1 MKVQKSKFNSVKSI
15 YLIVFLILLLPLHLF
30 AADQWHTI
38 QTGSFGVYEN
48 AEKQFDSL
56 KQKLNGN
63 QVDYLRI
70 VKIDEYFKVRL
81 GKFENNSDAERLLST
96 IKPNFPETIVMNI
109 SQQNENIV
117 KIAQKNT
124 SVDEEKR
131 NDEAIE
137 AYRKAIEGAKDDKER
152 ATLYKELGDIF
163 VVKED
168 FKSAAKE
175 YIQALS
181 LSREFSENERLKMAV
196 YISWGDRLNE
206 AITELRLIVKEN
218 PQNHEAQKNLA
229 KVLMGAGR
237 NDEAIEAY
245 RKAIEGAKDDKERAT
260 LYKELG
266 DIFVVKEDFKS
277 ATDEFK
283 QALSLSHHFT
293 EKERMQI
300 AIYYSWINRLDDAIA
315 ELESILKENP
325 SNLDARI
332 NLARVLSWSGR
343 LDEAIDEADKVLEV
357 SPENKDALLVKSNS
371 LQWKGKYKKAI
382 PLYERVLEKEEG
394 FDARL
399 GLAYSYLNT
408 GDITA
413 ARRSCK
419 FLEPAYSYQERELE
433 KFKDHIDKIIR
444 PNFDMRY
451 SYYNDS
457 DDNIVNRYLVGFSF
471 WLGNWK
477 NDIQYQHIDAKD
489 NIRDGRVENVSLM
502 TYSKIAKSL
511 GVGGRIGAS
520 FLYNDRNDSYFTGHL
535 KADLDVLN
543 GTIGVSVEKDVFAET
558 AELIENRI
566 RVTNTNLYISQAITD
581 SLSLF
586 CSYRYGDYSDDN
598 NANDFQISPR
608 YTIFTKNPTI
618 NLRYKFRYLNFNR
631 QSRSGY
637 FDPNDF
643 LSHQILVSAYLEK
656 DKLYAYVEPY
666 IGYQSFTRYGDSSDE
681 IIGGAYGYLGVK
693 ITKSISLELNAE
705 GGNYAVETAAGWNYF
720 MVGCRLLVFL

>member
-96 IKPNFPETIVMNI
+96 IKPHFPKAIVMNI

-124 SVDEEKR
+124 SVDKEKR

-168 FKSAAKE
+168 FKNAA
-175 YIQALS
+175 
-181 LSREFSENERLKMAV
+181 
-196 YISWGDRLNE
+196 
-206 AITELRLIVKEN
+206 
-218 PQNHEAQKNLA
+218 
-229 KVLMGAGR
+229 
-237 NDEAIEAY
+237 
-245 RKAIEGAKDDKERAT
+245 
-260 LYKELG
+260 
-266 DIFVVKEDFKS
+266 
-277 ATDEFK
+277 DEFK
-283 QALSLSHHFT
+283 QALSLSRHFS
-293 EKERMQI
+293 EKERRQI
-300 AIYYSWINRLDDAIA
+300 AIYYSWINRLDDAIT
-315 ELESILKENP
+315 ELELILKENP
-325 SNLDARI
+325 SNLEARI

-343 LDEAIDEADKVLEV
+343 LDEAIDEADKVIEV

-382 PLYERVLEKEEG
+382 PLYERVLEKGEG

-413 ARRSCK
+413 AKRSWN

-433 KFKDHIDKIIR
+433 KFQDHMEKIIR

-457 DDNIVNRYLVGFSF
+457 DDNIVNRYLLGFSF

-511 GVGGRIGAS
+511 GVGGRIGTS
-520 FLYNDRNDSYFTGHL
+520 FLHNDGNDSYFTGHL

-543 GTIGVSVEKDVFAET
+543 GTIGVSVERDVFADT

-566 RVTNTNLYISQAITD
+566 RVTNTNLYVSQAITD

-608 YTIFTKNPTI
+608 YTIFIKNPTI

-631 QSRSGY
+631 QSSSGY

-643 LSHQILVSAYLEK
+643 LSHQIIVSAYLEK
-656 DKLYAYVEPY
+656 NKLYAYLEPF
-666 IGYQSFTRYGDSSDE
+666 IGYQSFRRYGDKSDD

-693 ITKSISLELNAE
+693 ITKNISLELNAE
-705 GGNYAVETAAGWNYF
+705 GGNYAVETTAGWNYF
-720 MVGCRLLVFL
+720 MVGFRLLAFQ